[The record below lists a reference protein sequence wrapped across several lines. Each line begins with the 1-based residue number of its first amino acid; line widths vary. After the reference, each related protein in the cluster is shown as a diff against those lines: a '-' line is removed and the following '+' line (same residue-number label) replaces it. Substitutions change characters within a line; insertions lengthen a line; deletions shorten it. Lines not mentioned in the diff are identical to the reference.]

1 MEGDEATMMDRTSLH
16 KVVLRPSMLFVVAG
30 ALSLASPTSSV
41 AADDFYRDKTIT
53 LVVSAGAGGGYGLFS
68 QLLSQHMSKHI
79 PGNPKFVLQYMG
91 ASGGLVAAN
100 HVYNVAPKDGTTIG
114 MLRSTL
120 PLAQLLRP
128 SGIKYDAAKLSWI
141 GRVTAEIA
149 ALGLWHEAP
158 AKSLAEAK
166 EKEVVFGAGGK
177 SGSLYIHPMIVKKL
191 TGAKFKI
198 VSGYRG
204 TSDVM
209 IAIERGEAHGLAADW
224 QIWNTR
230 WGHHLQ
236 NNRFNHIVQTGAER
250 LKALPNVPTLIDLA
264 RNDDERTIMRLLTS
278 PAEIGKA
285 ISGPPGIPADR
296 VEILRRAFDATLRD
310 PELLA
315 AAKARKVAVSP
326 SPGETLAK
334 LVADALATPK
344 PLIERTKTLLE
355 Y

>member
-1 MEGDEATMMDRTSLH
+1 MINLASLH
-16 KVVLRPSMLFVVAG
+16 KGVLRPSFLFIMVG
-30 ALSLASPTSSV
+30 ALSVVSPTWSE
-41 AADDFYRDKTIT
+41 AADDFYRGKTIT

-68 QLLSQHMSKHI
+68 QLLAQHMPKHI
-79 PGNPKFVLQYMG
+79 PGRPKFVLQYMG

-100 HVYNVAPKDGTTIG
+100 QVYNVSPKDGTTIS

-128 SGIKYDAAKLSWI
+128 SGIKYDAAKLTWI

-149 ALGLWHEAP
+149 TLGVWHEAP

-166 EKEVVFGAGGK
+166 DKEIVIGAGGK

-191 TGAKFKI
+191 TGARFKI

-204 TSDVM
+204 TNDVM
-209 IAIERGEAHGLAADW
+209 IAIERGEAHGMAADW

-236 NNRFNHIVQTGAER
+236 EQKIVHFLQTGVER
-250 LKALPNVPTLIDLA
+250 LKELPNVPTLIDLA
-264 RNDDERTIMRLLTS
+264 KTDDERTIMRLLTS

-296 VEILRRAFDATLRD
+296 VEMLRRAFDAALRD

-315 AAKARKVAVSP
+315 AAKARKVVVNP
-326 SPGETLAK
+326 RPGGELAR
-334 LVADALATPK
+334 LVAEALATPK
-344 PLIERTKTLLE
+344 PLIERTKALLE